1 MLVWWWCDA
10 TVFFLSGLHLHS
22 GGQDPL
28 GCGTATPPTGLCGR
42 GCLPPSSSYSFGGA
56 AGLGWGRSASSRNGS
71 ASASTAALLLLR
83 LALLPVSVDSPEGKS
98 SSNPLCFH
106 SRVSCCPIL
115 ISICLCGM
123 IVWVHDACVVVM
135 NVDFEH

>member
-1 MLVWWWCDA
+1 MW
-10 TVFFLSGLHLHS
+10 
-22 GGQDPL
+22 
-28 GCGTATPPTGLCGR
+28 
-42 GCLPPSSSYSFGGA
+42 SSSSFGGEA
-56 AGLGWGRSASSRNGS
+56 SLGWGRSASSHTRS
-71 ASASTAALLLLR
+71 ASASTVALLLR

-123 IVWVHDACVVVM
+123 IVWVHDACVVAM